1 MVNLAVLKQDFLI
14 NRKGIAL
21 AYVLQTISLA
31 LAAGIRYMR
40 LIAISDVFWDT
51 IPVILIP
58 MLVCIGLTYSLVK
71 KRVDDKTMDFLLAT
85 DLSPKE
91 LIRTKAMFLLFHL
104 FLLMVFSMA
113 LGLVA
118 KVYDLTGVWTRDTF
132 IVLYIGGFCLQI
144 FMAGY
149 CFLISCAG
157 LKKRESFYFGAAA
170 AVLVLEY
177 LLYLVYYLHPDLS
190 ALQYVT
196 VFSLFRQ
203 SRFATGEMLCLATS
217 LLLTAVGIA
226 LFVLAGRLFFS
237 YSKNDK

>member
-1 MVNLAVLKQDFLI
+1 MVNLAVWKQDFLI
-14 NRKGIAL
+14 NRKRIAL

-31 LAAGIRYMR
+31 LAAGIRHMR
-40 LIAISDVFWDT
+40 LIEISDVFWDT

-58 MLVCIGLTYSLVK
+58 MLVCIGLAYSLVK

-85 DLSPKE
+85 EISSKT
-91 LIRTKAMFLLFHL
+91 LICTKAVFLLFHL

-113 LGLVA
+113 LGLVG
-118 KVYDLTGVWTRDTF
+118 KVYDLTGEWTRDTF

-157 LKKRESFYFGAAA
+157 LKKKESFYFGAGAG
-170 AVLVLEY
+170 VLVLEY
-177 LLYLVYYLHPDLS
+177 LLYLVYYLYPDLS

-196 VFSLFRQ
+196 VFSLFQQ
-203 SRFATGEMLCLATS
+203 SRFAKGEMLCLATS
-217 LLLTAVGIA
+217 LLFTVVGVA
-226 LFVLAGRLFFS
+226 LFVLAGRLFFQ